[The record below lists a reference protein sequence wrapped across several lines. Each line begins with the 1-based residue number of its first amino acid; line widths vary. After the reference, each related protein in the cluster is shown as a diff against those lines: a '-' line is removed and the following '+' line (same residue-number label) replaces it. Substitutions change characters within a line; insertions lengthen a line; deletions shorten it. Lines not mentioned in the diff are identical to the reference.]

1 MSLPLVLILLAY
13 GIALSQTASNARA
26 VTLHWLRLGDLVAL
40 SLLGIAGV
48 AVLVDA
54 PAQGAWALYIVGPI
68 LTAGAFLHLML
79 VQSGHRTAQRAAIA
93 LVCAAVLLAF
103 VLPYLIGSL
112 QWMQALPVQAPST
125 QAQPQGWPRLLIGPA
140 LVLTGWLTGGSLMTM
155 LLGHAYL
162 TSGSE
167 MTQQPFIRLV
177 QLLFFGL
184 LARLAIALSGGLWP
198 WWTARSGVGAEHT
211 GDMIATLMISARF
224 LMGLL
229 VPLVMTWMALQCVRI
244 RSNQSATGI
253 LYVSST
259 MILVGE
265 FIGLSM
271 AAAHGLPF

>member
-1 MSLPLVLILLAY
+1 MSLPLVLILLSY
-13 GIALSQTASNARA
+13 GIALSQAASNARA

-54 PAQGAWALYIVGPI
+54 PEHGAWALYVVGPI
-68 LTAGAFLHLML
+68 LTAGAFVHLML
-79 VQSGHRTAQRAAIA
+79 VQSGRRSAQRGAIA
-93 LVCAAVLLAF
+93 FVCGFVLLVF
-103 VLPYLIGSL
+103 VLPYVAGSL
-112 QWMQALPVQAPST
+112 QWMQALELKARST
-125 QAQPQGWPRLLIGPA
+125 EAQFHAWPQLLIGPA
-140 LVLTGWLTGGSLMTM
+140 VVLTGWLTGGSLMTM

-184 LARLAIALSGGLWP
+184 LARLAIALVGGLWP
-198 WWTARSGVGAEHT
+198 WWSARSGVRTEHG
-211 GDMIATLMISARF
+211 GDMIAILMMSARF
-224 LMGLL
+224 LMGLV
-229 VPLVMTWMALQCVRI
+229 VPMLMTWMALQCVRI

-265 FIGLSM
+265 FIGLSLVSTN
-271 AAAHGLPF
+271 GLPF